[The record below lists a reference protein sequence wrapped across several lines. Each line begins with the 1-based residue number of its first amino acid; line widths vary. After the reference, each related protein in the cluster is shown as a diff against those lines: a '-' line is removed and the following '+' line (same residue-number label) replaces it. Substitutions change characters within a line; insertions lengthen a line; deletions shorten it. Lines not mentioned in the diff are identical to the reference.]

1 MNQELGSGIVK
12 LIFGGSKMSLV
23 QYHPRDKDC
32 AVVETLSLLMSNSDK
47 SRADVLVVL
56 HLESIIF

>member
-1 MNQELGSGIVK
+1 MNQELGSGTVK

-47 SRADVLVVL
+47 SISGKYSHFFKL
-56 HLESIIF
+56 H

>member
-23 QYHPRDKDC
+23 QYHPPDKDC

-47 SRADVLVVL
+47 SRGDIWKVFSFFKLY
-56 HLESIIF
+56 